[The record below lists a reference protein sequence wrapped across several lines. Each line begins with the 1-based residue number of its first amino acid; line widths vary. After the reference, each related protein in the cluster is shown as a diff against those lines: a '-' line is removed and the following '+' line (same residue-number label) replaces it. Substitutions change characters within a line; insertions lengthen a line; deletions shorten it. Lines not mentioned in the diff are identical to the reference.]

1 MYLKEKPKSRL
12 KIDTRIF
19 SESDLPR
26 IYKAVRKYVSEG
38 RQVYII
44 YPVIDEVNDAE
55 GNQTM
60 ASLMSE
66 YAILEKEV
74 FPDLRLGL
82 LHGRLTGDEKDRAM
96 QKFKEGLIQVLVA
109 TTVVEVGIDVP
120 NANVIVIRNPDRF
133 GLSQLH
139 QLRGRVGRGTHQSFC
154 ILVAPDHITSEGDAR
169 LQAMVKTDDGFELA
183 EVDFQIRGAGEITG
197 LKQSGAS
204 EFHTADLRVH
214 GALMEKAVDFLQE
227 HPQVQAQFAAMKN
240 IKQTLEKGLVL
251 FGN

>member
-1 MYLKEKPKSRL
+1 
-12 KIDTRIF
+12 
-19 SESDLPR
+19 
-26 IYKAVRKYVSEG
+26 
-38 RQVYII
+38 
-44 YPVIDEVNDAE
+44 VIDESENSD
-55 GNQTM
+55 M
-60 ASLMSE
+60 ASLVSE
-66 YAILEKEV
+66 YAALENEV

-82 LHGRLTGDEKDRAM
+82 LHGRLAGDEKDRAM

-139 QLRGRVGRGTHQSFC
+139 QLRGRVGRGLYQSFC
-154 ILVAPDHITSEGDAR
+154 ILVAPDRLTPEGQDR
-169 LQAMVKTDDGFELA
+169 LNAMVKTEDGFELA
-183 EVDFQIRGAGEITG
+183 QIDFEIRGAGEMTG

-204 EFHTADLRVH
+204 EFHVADLRVH
-214 GALMEKAVDFLQE
+214 GPLLEKAVEFLQVN
-227 HPQVQAQFAAMKN
+227 PQVHAQFASMKN